1 MTIYRGKSFS
11 LNFRH
16 PVELLRSKEC
26 LKFRLR
32 LYFSRYLPARTECQL
47 MYIVHRT
54 LFVVLC
60 KIKGFREKLVCVIV
74 ATFLFFVF
82 ADQMFLV
89 DVFSQRYLS
98 NSCQNTTM
106 ADSVKNR

>member
-1 MTIYRGKSFS
+1 
-11 LNFRH
+11 
-16 PVELLRSKEC
+16 
-26 LKFRLR
+26 
-32 LYFSRYLPARTECQL
+32 
-47 MYIVHRT
+47 MYVVHRT
-54 LFVVLC
+54 LFVVLY
-60 KIKGFREKLVCVIV
+60 KIKGFREKLVCVIN

-98 NSCQNTTM
+98 NSSQNTTM